1 MLEALYELVL
11 FLWTFKHIV
20 SKAHNWFIV
29 SSIKNVDSLS
39 SNVSVLKFKVVKSKE
54 YKKKLTN
61 ILTFNYSV

>member
-11 FLWTFKHIV
+11 FLWTFFLITVV

-39 SNVSVLKFKVVKSKE
+39 SNVSVLKFKVVKSKV
-54 YKKKLTN
+54 YK
-61 ILTFNYSV
+61 